1 MKKIFAFAVLFA
13 AMSLVACGGEQPK
26 AEEAE
31 DVAVEEVVVEEA
43 PAAPVAPV
51 APVAPAA
58 PAVKAEKAEKPEV
71 AEKVV
76 EAVESNVKVSN
87 SSNLSISADEMKES
101 QFKVNKEPIKEI
113 DPNSKVG
120 KTSIKVAGNK
130 KVDASNITVTE
141 GASLQVNT
149 NGEGAKLSIK
159 K

>member
-43 PAAPVAPV
+43 PAAPVAP
-51 APVAPAA
+51 AAPAA

-87 SSNLSISADEMKES
+87 SSNLSISADEKKES

-120 KTSIKVAGNK
+120 KTNIKVAGSK

>member
-51 APVAPAA
+51 APAA

-87 SSNLSISADEMKES
+87 SSNLSISADEKKES

>member
-31 DVAVEEVVVEEA
+31 DVAVEEVIVEEA
-43 PAAPVAPV
+43 PAAPVAP
-51 APVAPAA
+51 AAPAA

-76 EAVESNVKVSN
+76 ESNVKVSN
-87 SSNLSISADEMKES
+87 SSNLSISADEKKES

-130 KVDASNITVTE
+130 KVDESNITVTE

>member
-43 PAAPVAPV
+43 PAAPV
-51 APVAPAA
+51 
-58 PAVKAEKAEKPEV
+58 VKAEKVEKVEV

-76 EAVESNVKVSN
+76 EAVESNVKVTN
-87 SSNLSISADEMKES
+87 SSNLSISADAKKES
-101 QFKVNKEPIKEI
+101 QFNVNKEPLKNI

-120 KTSIKVAGNK
+120 KNTLKVAGAK
-130 KVDASNITVTE
+130 KVEEANITVSE
-141 GASLQVNT
+141 GANLQVKT
-149 NGEGAKLSIK
+149 NGEGAKLTINK
-159 K
+159 

>member
-43 PAAPVAPV
+43 PAAPVAP
-51 APVAPAA
+51 AAPAA

-87 SSNLSISADEMKES
+87 SSNLSISADEKKES

>member
-43 PAAPVAPV
+43 PVAPV
-51 APVAPAA
+51 APAAPAA

-87 SSNLSISADEMKES
+87 SSNLSISADEKKES

>member
-51 APVAPAA
+51 APAA

-87 SSNLSISADEMKES
+87 SSNLSISTDEKKES

-120 KTSIKVAGNK
+120 KTSIKVAGDK